1 MARSAG
7 STFDGVLPIAKRYN
21 VGAINWGLV
30 SGKTQTIYPWESW
43 NHPCVLD
50 QPEVWFHDVF
60 KADGTPYRESE
71 AQFIRQLTGKATGA
85 TAH

>member
-1 MARSAG
+1 
-7 STFDGVLPIAKRYN
+7 
-21 VGAINWGLV
+21 
-30 SGKTQTIYPWESW
+30 
-43 NHPCVLD
+43 VLD